1 MAQGRLAKQMQ
12 TLGDEVE
19 YFLVPKPPRGLLM
32 DFESRRLKDDEMAAI
47 LEGGDISVAGPPAVA
62 KDGDATAGAELTWD
76 GAALESASF
85 GMPGDRFGRIG
96 LRQALGEADAVAVG
110 VETIE
115 VVEDHGLV
123 AMFP

>member
-1 MAQGRLAKQMQ
+1 VGLTGSEHRLQRFTHAWHTGCQ
-12 TLGDEVE
+12 
-19 YFLVPKPPRGLLM
+19 
-32 DFESRRLKDDEMAAI
+32 RRPLILTRSVSEASGAI

-76 GAALESASF
+76 GVALESASF

-96 LRQALGEADAVAVG
+96 LRQALEEADAVAVG

-115 VVEDHGLV
+115 VVEDHGSV
-123 AMFP
+123 AKFP

>member
-1 MAQGRLAKQMQ
+1 
-12 TLGDEVE
+12 
-19 YFLVPKPPRGLLM
+19 M

-62 KDGDATAGAELTWD
+62 KDGNATAGAELTWD
-76 GAALESASF
+76 GVCWRARF

-96 LRQALGEADAVAVG
+96 LRQALEEADAVAVG